1 MNNKSKVSLDKIY
14 KNKLVPHLFYDFA
27 LDLKDTLK
35 IAVKDIWFLFAF
47 FIGLFERIYYISEPI
62 KYDESFTFINYVNQ
76 ANPFRIF
83 WYNSVNNHLLNTL
96 MIKFSTFFLGNNL
109 IAIRIPAFVI
119 GMACIFAIYH
129 LCITL
134 GQSGK
139 LAAISV
145 AICPYLISY
154 STNARAYSLVV
165 LFTILLITFA
175 RKVIEDPLLIR
186 VFSLSLIAALGLFS
200 IPSMLFPILSITIWT
215 TITLSIYQKN
225 KLLILKK
232 FIAPFSFF
240 TILITTLLYTPSII
254 VTRGLA
260 GYSNDVTHR
269 IFSYQVLKS
278 TLIPELI
285 DIFKSLAGGIPRSFL
300 LLFSILIVIG
310 ILNYIKESK
319 VYSLILPSFI
329 VATLFLIAIKQVIP
343 FDRTLIYFIPVLIL
357 LADNGFT
364 KLLESSNFYL
374 YRIFLYSIIIIGLLT
389 CRYTINSDQIST
401 LGEPS
406 YREAPVLIKYLKDR
420 DKSNKKMTNIITS
433 VIDAGPLMYY
443 QWYYDANISVN
454 GIKLSSKNQNI
465 ISWANDLWI
474 DILKYLNLRPRFQ
487 FVEDIKSTNKLYIT
501 NISRNKIDAFTD
513 KKTKIILTYGN
524 NEIHEL
530 LEKKNK

>member
-1 MNNKSKVSLDKIY
+1 
-14 KNKLVPHLFYDFA
+14 
-27 LDLKDTLK
+27 
-35 IAVKDIWFLFAF
+35 
-47 FIGLFERIYYISEPI
+47 
-62 KYDESFTFINYVNQ
+62 
-76 ANPFRIF
+76 
-83 WYNSVNNHLLNTL
+83 
-96 MIKFSTFFLGNNL
+96 
-109 IAIRIPAFVI
+109 
-119 GMACIFAIYH
+119 
-129 LCITL
+129 
-134 GQSGK
+134 
-139 LAAISV
+139 
-145 AICPYLISY
+145 
-154 STNARAYSLVV
+154 
-165 LFTILLITFA
+165 
-175 RKVIEDPLLIR
+175 
-186 VFSLSLIAALGLFS
+186 
-200 IPSMLFPILSITIWT
+200 
-215 TITLSIYQKN
+215 
-225 KLLILKK
+225 
-232 FIAPFSFF
+232 
-240 TILITTLLYTPSII
+240 
-254 VTRGLA
+254 
-260 GYSNDVTHR
+260 
-269 IFSYQVLKS
+269 
-278 TLIPELI
+278 
-285 DIFKSLAGGIPRSFL
+285 
-300 LLFSILIVIG
+300 
-310 ILNYIKESK
+310 
-319 VYSLILPSFI
+319 YSLILPSFI

-530 LEKKNK
+530 